1 MHAIIIIPMHVTSL
15 EIRWSK
21 TSWRSYA
28 TRANIF
34 VNILR
39 SSRTPTHGNFQIRSL
54 RNVCITFRH
63 FPLYISPYYYLPARH
78 RDSEGLIFCRCGFSF
93 SFFFFFRRLISKV
106 TERIL
111 TKLGHIFTYDCYLKK
126 MVRTLPGIY
135 FHGLGAK
142 TAFGDWDRLWTLT
155 KKHISATEH
164 DINNRKQ
171 SPTCPQI
178 RWTLVQ
184 K

>member
-1 MHAIIIIPMHVTSL
+1 MLHH
-15 EIRWSK
+15 
-21 TSWRSYA
+21 
-28 TRANIF
+28 
-34 VNILR
+34 LR
-39 SSRTPTHGNFQIRSL
+39 SDDPKHLDVRMQLVQISSWTFCAAAERQRTATFKYAAYVTL
-54 RNVCITFRH
+54 CITFRH

-135 FHGLGAK
+135 SHGLGAK